1 MSVILSGKTK
11 IVRCHHFAFPAIWS
25 VLFRFF
31 IKGGHNFIIL
41 SLNRLKSLNWKVS
54 QHIRANYALWFLI
67 SNSVL
72 SLLHLFVAIHCII
85 LHNMPLSFLRN
96 SLRRVPNT
104 SKLKKTSQFRLNAL
118 TRQTSRHVLQQRRN
132 FYFSVPFVVVPGLIA
147 FVSITVYQVYKK
159 QQRDGKWTNYR
170 RKSDAVWSLRGLHSY
185 CVLYY
190 FLYNICHVCA
200 SLTFS
205 VFIKP
210 YLSWSWFSFFITF
223 FLCCLFFPL
232 LSEIDALE
240 NSNRIQWRAKEI
252 IYYGKKYA
260 KRDDSNEVYDIQ
272 SYNNAIKA
280 QNGEHITP
288 ILVGYWDRDEDGK
301 QCIRM
306 VGGEDDEAAGVGEK
320 KWYILFLDFHIDS
333 VRIYIYILYLPRNVC
348 CSLIRHDLRRSEGY
362 LASVCMI
369 TITSYD

>member
-1 MSVILSGKTK
+1 MSCMCIS
-11 IVRCHHFAFPAIWS
+11 H
-25 VLFRFF
+25 
-31 IKGGHNFIIL
+31 IL
-41 SLNRLKSLNWKVS
+41 SL
-54 QHIRANYALWFLI
+54 
-67 SNSVL
+67 
-72 SLLHLFVAIHCII
+72 
-85 LHNMPLSFLRN
+85 
-96 SLRRVPNT
+96 
-104 SKLKKTSQFRLNAL
+104 
-118 TRQTSRHVLQQRRN
+118 
-132 FYFSVPFVVVPGLIA
+132 
-147 FVSITVYQVYKK
+147 
-159 QQRDGKWTNYR
+159 
-170 RKSDAVWSLRGLHSY
+170 
-185 CVLYY
+185 
-190 FLYNICHVCA
+190 
-200 SLTFS
+200 
-205 VFIKP
+205 KP

-306 VGGEDDEAAGVGEK
+306 VGGEDVEAAGVGEK